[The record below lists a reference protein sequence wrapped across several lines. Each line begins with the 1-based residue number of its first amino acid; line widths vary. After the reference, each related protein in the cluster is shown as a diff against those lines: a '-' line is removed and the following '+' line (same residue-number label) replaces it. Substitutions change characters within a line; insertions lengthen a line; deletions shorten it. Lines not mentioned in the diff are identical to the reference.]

1 MNFIKFIVVFLT
13 FICNLNGQNTIFES
27 NYSGVRVRSL
37 PNLDSEVLYNLR
49 KGKDVILLNEKSSNT
64 SIVTLGGIEQTGYW
78 QKVQVENTDIIGWV
92 HEAALVPKTNKSNS
106 YRNIEGTTNSTS
118 SKNNK
123 TNATASNQEENNPAK
138 SAGGIIGLIVIIL
151 LYKWSRNRGTS
162 YVVTYRKARWW
173 E

>member
-1 MNFIKFIVVFLT
+1 MNYIKFIVVFLT

-64 SIVTLGGIEQTGYW
+64 SIVTLGGVEQTGYW

-92 HEAALVPKTNKSNS
+92 HEAALVPKAN
-106 YRNIEGTTNSTS
+106 NSTS
-118 SKNNK
+118 YKNTNRPEK
-123 TNATASNQEENNPAK
+123 TTTLKTKSEPSQKEEK
-138 SAGGIIGLIVIIL
+138 KLTLTDYVGLGIVIVIIL
-151 LYKWSRNRGTS
+151 WYLNNRGGGDEE
-162 YVVTYRKARWW
+162 YIGVFKRRR
-173 E
+173 